1 MGEYEYV
8 NPAQAAQYYA
18 QQQQLQMQGYTGA
31 DSADFDSSGG
41 EALMA
46 QGFRILKE
54 ELPPDYEPSHEEI
67 VQYAEYLGM
76 DPIADK
82 DLLYIAKE
90 GLKAPLP
97 APWKPCQQES
107 DDQIYYYNFET
118 RELQQEHPCDDFYK
132 KNFLQ
137 EKALKQRKQE
147 EAAIKKHLKQQQ
159 KAQQQ
164 AEIAAGLSVGSN

>member
-1 MGEYEYV
+1 
-8 NPAQAAQYYA
+8 
-18 QQQQLQMQGYTGA
+18 
-31 DSADFDSSGG
+31 
-41 EALMA
+41 MA